1 MHRLSGGSFNEEI
14 IELQE
19 WQIFE
24 SQKSNSLRHIQMQNR
39 LVAAEEQLATVE
51 EQLVSVTER
60 MMSLELQLNDPIPKN
75 IKGKYLYCKNI
86 FI

>member
-39 LVAAEEQLATVE
+39 LVAAED
-51 EQLVSVTER
+51 QLVSVTKR